1 MKLTNKQIRQI
12 IKEELNSVLNEGLT
26 PEKIEYFKVEID
38 AIRRELNSGTPD
50 AEVRQIVIDYF
61 SEAEYFYDH
70 IVCYLLKN
78 NEIDEQYVAN
88 LDPMRSC

>member
-1 MKLTNKQIRQI
+1 MNINKNLLKQM
-12 IKEELNSVLNEGLT
+12 IKEELNLVLNEELT
-26 PEKIEYFKVEID
+26 PEKIKYFKIEID

-61 SEAEYFYDH
+61 SEAEYYYDS

-78 NEIDEQYVAN
+78 GEIEEQYMAN
-88 LDPMRSC
+88 LDPNRPC